1 MTEDKNSPQEE
12 LNEIATEA
20 SETDVATEETPE
32 EISASPAP
40 EEQVSQNKTEKKKSS
55 GGAIFLSLLAIV
67 AAGLALAGSYYLY
80 KQQTVISKKLPGFLP
95 KAELQSSL
103 NKGINAK
110 TAKLDSDI
118 ANLNELLDSKI
129 DEIATASEKKVAS
142 RVNTLNQRVDSLR
155 EQNKQLQNRLVVMSN
170 RVNKI
175 EKVAL
180 EQELKWV
187 LQEVK
192 YLITIAGHKL
202 TFQQDIQTAVA
213 ALTTADEKLKSL
225 RNSDL
230 FELRQAI
237 AADKNLLLTV
247 KLPDIDAIAEQ
258 LLALEKTIRTLPT
271 KKPTFNPKIKDK
283 KENKGSSRAWS
294 TFKDSISDYVVIRN
308 SDSKVKPFISLQERE
323 YLNQNIELKIQTALI
338 ALSNLDAV
346 MFKRDLAA
354 IEEWIMANF
363 DNNDSKVAKAKEI
376 IWEIKR
382 ADIHPQIPKLTNSIN
397 ALNLELAKVLAPAVN
412 PDETGE

>member
-12 LNEIATEA
+12 LNETATEA

-40 EEQVSQNKTEKKKSS
+40 EEPVSQNKTENKKSS

-103 NKGINAK
+103 NKSISAK

-118 ANLNELLDSKI
+118 ASLNELLDSKI
-129 DEIATASEKKVAS
+129 DEIAAASEKKVTG

-155 EQNKQLQNRLVVMSN
+155 EQNKQLQNQLVVMSN

-213 ALTTADEKLKSL
+213 ALSTADEKLKSL

-247 KLPDIDAIAEQ
+247 KLPNIDAIAEQ

-271 KKPTFNPKIKDK
+271 KKPTFNPKTKDK
-283 KENKGSSRAWS
+283 KENKGSRAWS
-294 TFKDSISDYVVIRN
+294 TFKDSISDYVVIRD
-308 SDSKVKPFISLQERE
+308 SDSKVKPFISPQERE

-346 MFKRDLAA
+346 MFRKDLAA

-363 DNNDSKVAKAKEI
+363 DNNDNKVAKAKEI

-382 ADIHPQIPKLTNSIN
+382 ADIHPQIPKLTNSIT

-412 PDETGE
+412 PEETGE